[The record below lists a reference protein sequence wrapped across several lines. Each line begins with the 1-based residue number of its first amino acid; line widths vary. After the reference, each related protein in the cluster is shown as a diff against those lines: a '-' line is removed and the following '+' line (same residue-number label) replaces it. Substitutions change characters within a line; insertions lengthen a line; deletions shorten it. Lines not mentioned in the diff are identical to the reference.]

1 MSKFTGKH
9 LDGSCRH
16 WYHRD
21 SSKLERRRQDEK
33 KNAGDLISGVDA
45 LDPAG
50 GRQTLSRS
58 RSPRRKRTCFHRLN
72 RSRSRNPLFRR
83 G

>member
-21 SSKLERRRQDEK
+21 SSKQERRRQDEK

-45 LDPAG
+45 LDPGGLREEDRPGPGAG
-50 GRQTLSRS
+50 A
-58 RSPRRKRTCFHRLN
+58 
-72 RSRSRNPLFRR
+72 R
-83 G
+83 GENGPAPTA